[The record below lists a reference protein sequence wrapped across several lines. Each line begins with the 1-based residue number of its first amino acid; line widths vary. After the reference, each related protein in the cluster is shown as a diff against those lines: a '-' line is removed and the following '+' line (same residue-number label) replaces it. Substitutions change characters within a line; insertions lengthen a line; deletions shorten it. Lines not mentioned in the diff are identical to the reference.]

1 MKNRVLEHVLTAL
14 VTAAVLGGFQA
25 WRELERRK
33 AVDEMRQEL
42 RAEEAERYAILENY
56 RAFIEEQMRKEDC

>member
-14 VTAAVLGGFQA
+14 ITAAVLGGFQA

-33 AVDEMRQEL
+33 AVDDMRQEL
-42 RAEEAERYAILENY
+42 KAEEAARFAILENY
-56 RAFIEEQMRKEDC
+56 REYIEEQLREEGP